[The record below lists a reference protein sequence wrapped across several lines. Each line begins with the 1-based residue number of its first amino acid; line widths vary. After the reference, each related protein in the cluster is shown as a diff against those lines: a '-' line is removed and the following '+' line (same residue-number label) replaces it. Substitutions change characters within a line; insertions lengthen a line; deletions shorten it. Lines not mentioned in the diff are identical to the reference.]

1 MREIEF
7 RVWDKDGEEYFPI
20 CEDLGFGL
28 IGITAKGN
36 NILFMED
43 GEVSTGDAEDY
54 IIEQYTGIKDQNGK
68 EIYAGDIVSVYEGRY
83 IGSINQY
90 PSGEWKII
98 WVAPKG
104 TVDSLYAH
112 RTVCE
117 VIGNIHENPELLE
130 DRNN

>member
-1 MREIEF
+1 MREIKF

-20 CEDLGFGL
+20 HEGADRL
-28 IGITAKGN
+28 IGVTVKGN
-36 NILFMED
+36 NVLFVED
-43 GEVSTGDAEDY
+43 GEVSTGDAEGY

-112 RTVCE
+112 RAVCE

-130 DRNN
+130 DRRD

>member
-1 MREIEF
+1 MRKIEF

-36 NILFMED
+36 NILLMED

-112 RTVCE
+112 RAVCE
-117 VIGNIHENPELLE
+117 VIGNIHENNELLE
-130 DRNN
+130 DRND

>member
-1 MREIEF
+1 MREIKF

-20 CEDLGFGL
+20 HEGADGL
-28 IGITAKGN
+28 IGVTVKGN
-36 NILFMED
+36 NVLFVED

-83 IGSINQY
+83 IGSINQH

-112 RTVCE
+112 RDLCK
-117 VIGNIHENPELLE
+117 VIGDIHNNPELLE
-130 DRNN
+130 NKNEE